1 MENYSNPDINDILQV
16 EGNEVC
22 NDCGAEKPKWAS
34 MNNGVFLCLKC
45 AGIHRS
51 FGMRISLIRSL
62 QIDTWTEKQLL
73 YLTKGGNNNFKK
85 NLNDFN
91 IDPSSAPL
99 EVKYKSKAS
108 DYYRRFLK
116 NEVDRE
122 SDSNYVPTQIVK
134 PELNV
139 AQDIVEV
146 KEENKEENQN
156 EEKKEEKKTAT
167 KSFLGFMGSV
177 FSKVKDT
184 TTSAAKSVEKGFND
198 LKIGEKLKVAGNAI
212 AGAAVT
218 SGHFIADKTTQAVN
232 SEFVQNISKKTKEG
246 VNTIV
251 EKTKS
256 VMNKDKKNKEEE
268 SKVEVTAQK
277 DENKDEKTEENK
289 EEKKEEN
296 KEENKEEK
304 KEESKEENKEE
315 KKEESK
321 EENKENEEKKEADN
335 NATSQEN
342 NLPQNNSVP
351 EEKVEAAPDHNLGST
366 SEELS

>member
-22 NDCGAEKPKWAS
+22 IDCGAEKPKWAS

-139 AQDIVEV
+139 AQDILEV

-232 SEFVQNISKKTKEG
+232 SEFVQNISKKSKEG

-256 VMNKDKKNKEEE
+256 VMKKDPKNNE
-268 SKVEVTAQK
+268 
-277 DENKDEKTEENK
+277 
-289 EEKKEEN
+289 EEKKDEN
-296 KEENKEEK
+296 KEENKQ
-304 KEESKEENKEE
+304 
-315 KKEESK
+315 
-321 EENKENEEKKEADN
+321 NEEKKETETDN
-335 NATSQEN
+335 NVLVKEN
-342 NLPQNNSVP
+342 NIPQTNSVP
-351 EEKVEAAPDHNLGST
+351 EEKTAATEQNSQEQT
-366 SEELS
+366 QSS

>member
-1 MENYSNPDINDILQV
+1 MENYSNPDINDILQI
-16 EGNEVC
+16 EGNAEC
-22 NDCGAEKPKWAS
+22 IDCGAEKPKWAS

-45 AGIHRS
+45 AGVHRS
-51 FGMRISLIRSL
+51 FGMSVSLIRSL

-85 NLNDFN
+85 NLSEFN
-91 IDPSSAPL
+91 IDPSSTSL

-108 DYYRRFLK
+108 DYYRRYLK

-122 SDSNYVPTQIVK
+122 SDSNYVPTQILK
-134 PELNV
+134 PELNA
-139 AQDIVEV
+139 AQDIIEI

-156 EEKKEEKKTAT
+156 EEKKEQKTAT
-167 KSFLGFMGSV
+167 KTFLGFMGSV

-184 TTSAAKSVEKGFND
+184 TTSAAKTVEKGFND

-218 SGHFIADKTTQAVN
+218 SGNFIADKTQQAVK

-256 VMNKDKKNKEEE
+256 VITKDNKNKEEE
-268 SKVEVTAQK
+268 SKVEVTAKK
-277 DENKDEKTEENK
+277 DENRLGKYIYIL
-289 EEKKEEN
+289 
-296 KEENKEEK
+296 
-304 KEESKEENKEE
+304 
-315 KKEESK
+315 
-321 EENKENEEKKEADN
+321 
-335 NATSQEN
+335 
-342 NLPQNNSVP
+342 NLMKYIN
-351 EEKVEAAPDHNLGST
+351 
-366 SEELS
+366 